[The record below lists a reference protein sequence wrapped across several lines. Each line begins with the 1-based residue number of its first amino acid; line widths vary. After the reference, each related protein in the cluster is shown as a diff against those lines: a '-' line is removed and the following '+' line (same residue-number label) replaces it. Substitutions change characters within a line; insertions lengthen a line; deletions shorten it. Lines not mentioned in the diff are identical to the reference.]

1 MSSVLP
7 LKRFGVSLKLFLIW
21 KHLFRCGNP
30 FLQSPLSG
38 GGQWHW
44 IHLQFTPTQEA
55 KPNPWAASP
64 RRELHHFCLW
74 HSLGQMGGVTQ
85 TVLFSAPC
93 KVIAPWSHSSYIPST
108 PTQQPGLA
116 QILSL
121 TLLASPC
128 VLPLARDKAKA
139 LPLLCSKAGKPIF
152 HYFARS
158 RKEKAN

>member
-1 MSSVLP
+1 MEIHSYRAPSLEEGSGTEFTFNLLP
-7 LKRFGVSLKLFLIW
+7 HRK
-21 KHLFRCGNP
+21 
-30 FLQSPLSG
+30 QS
-38 GGQWHW
+38 Q
-44 IHLQFTPTQEA
+44 IHEQ
-55 KPNPWAASP
+55 
-64 RRELHHFCLW
+64 LHHVESFTISVCNTASGRW
-74 HSLGQMGGVTQ
+74 VACGVTQ